1 MEKNTTT
8 IETVC
13 HDLKTMDPEER
24 QAAYTEAGEVI
35 RRGGTVAFP
44 TETVYGLGADAMN
57 EEAVKAIFNA
67 KGRPSDNPLIIHVA
81 DQNLKGIVKHI
92 PETAHLLMDQFWPGP
107 LTIIMAKDEA
117 VPDVTTA
124 GLETVG
130 VRMPDQEAAR
140 ELILASGRFIA
151 APSANISGRPSPTT
165 YERCIED
172 LTGRVDMILG
182 MDQSRVGL
190 ESTIIDVT
198 GSIPELLRPGAVTLE
213 MLKTVL
219 GDVLYRPHELQE
231 GEAPRAPGMKYR
243 HYAPKA
249 RVTVFRG
256 ESRKVRER
264 MRNEQRNDSL
274 LIFIGG
280 DPDSSQEHDP
290 SLVHFKNTA
299 EASHEL
305 FENLRRADDAGYL
318 EILIE
323 AVPEEGLGLS
333 LMNRIKKAAS
343 YDIVEVDE

>member
-1 MEKNTTT
+1 
-8 IETVC
+8 
-13 HDLKTMDPEER
+13 
-24 QAAYTEAGEVI
+24 
-35 RRGGTVAFP
+35 
-44 TETVYGLGADAMN
+44 
-57 EEAVKAIFNA
+57 
-67 KGRPSDNPLIIHVA
+67 
-81 DQNLKGIVKHI
+81 
-92 PETAHLLMDQFWPGP
+92 
-107 LTIIMAKDEA
+107 
-117 VPDVTTA
+117 
-124 GLETVG
+124 
-130 VRMPDQEAAR
+130 
-140 ELILASGRFIA
+140 
-151 APSANISGRPSPTT
+151 
-165 YERCIED
+165 
-172 LTGRVDMILG
+172 
-182 MDQSRVGL
+182 
-190 ESTIIDVT
+190 
-198 GSIPELLRPGAVTLE
+198 

-219 GDVLYRPHELQE
+219 GDVLYQPHELQE